1 MNTED
6 EVNDI
11 PETKSETDSWKP
23 NNAVRKLFTKFENND
38 VKMNENIPIGKLQN
52 ENVLC
57 KHNNGLFG

>member
-23 NNAVRKLFTKFENND
+23 NNAVRKLFTKFDNND

-52 ENVLC
+52 EKVLC